1 MIMGIRKELME
12 EGTVIEGKEEGIMIG
27 RVKKGEEKSK
37 IVEVYVR
44 ENLDWTL
51 RRIEQRAEERDL
63 GIKTLVGGDFN
74 ARTNEKGG
82 RIEEKES
89 REGRK
94 EKIGRRSKNK
104 KVNREDRK
112 LSL

>member
-1 MIMGIRKELME
+1 M
-12 EGTVIEGKEEGIMIG
+12 
-27 RVKKGEEKSK
+27 
-37 IVEVYVR
+37 EVYVW

-51 RRIEQRAEERDL
+51 RRIEQWAEERDL

-74 ARTNEKGG
+74 ARIDEKGG

-89 REGRK
+89 REGGK

-104 KVNREDRK
+104 KVNRKIEN
-112 LSL
+112 